1 LAWDITFSETAS
13 ATQNYFQ
20 KITVNSYF
28 SAGAMSG
35 DSPLI
40 AELSRED
47 ADVTLFALAPNSIAY
62 LGPVYDPFFTATEW
76 TNYSGTIT

>member
-1 LAWDITFSETAS
+1 
-13 ATQNYFQ
+13 
-20 KITVNSYF
+20 
-28 SAGAMSG
+28 MSG